1 MTTEI
6 ILTEI
11 FSTHTIIT
19 YKVIY
24 DVSEN
29 SNEEMLLVVECSLC
43 LKENLLLIVLSKF
56 DVVIQL
62 SVL

>member
-11 FSTHTIIT
+11 FSTWTIIT

-24 DVSEN
+24 GVSEN